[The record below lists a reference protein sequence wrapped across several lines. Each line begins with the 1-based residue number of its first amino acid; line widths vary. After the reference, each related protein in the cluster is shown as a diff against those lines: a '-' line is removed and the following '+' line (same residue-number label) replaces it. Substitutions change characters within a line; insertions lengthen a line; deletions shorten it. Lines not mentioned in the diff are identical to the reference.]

1 MPQADKISLSYQH
14 KPIIQDLS
22 VAISRHQITA
32 IVGPNGSGKS
42 TLLKLLGGLVKPNE
56 GEVLLSQK
64 PLCKWRPKPLAKT
77 LALLGQNPQAPG
89 GMLVRQLVGHGRFP
103 YLGLFNTLSQLDQ
116 RAITWALRKT
126 QLEHIQHQPLE
137 HLSGGERQRAWLAMA
152 LAQQSEILLLDEPT
166 TYLDLGH
173 QFQLLDLLKQLQV
186 HERKT
191 IVMVLHDINQA
202 SQFSDRIIALK
213 NGSIIAD
220 GTPQQVVTAQIIKQL
235 FNIEVSVIPQR
246 YGKTTKPLCLPLETQ
261 NQLTPNSAVPLR
273 SAAI

>member
-1 MPQADKISLSYQH
+1 MLQADKLSLNYQH
-14 KPIIQDLS
+14 KPVIQDLS
-22 VAISRHQITA
+22 VTIAHHQITA

-42 TLLKLLGGLVKPNE
+42 TLLKLLGGLSKPSE
-56 GEVLLSQK
+56 GAVTLEQK
-64 PLCKWRPKPLAKT
+64 PLHKWRPKALAKK

-103 YLGLFNTLSQLDQ
+103 YLGLFNTLSHIDQ
-116 RAITWALRKT
+116 HAITWALRKT
-126 QLEHIQHQPLE
+126 QLEHLQNQPLE

-173 QFQLLDLLKQLQV
+173 QFQLLDLLKQLQI

-213 NGSIIAD
+213 NGEIVAD
-220 GTPQQVVTAQIIKQL
+220 GSPHQVVTEQIIKQL
-235 FNIEVSVIPQR
+235 FNIDVSIVPQR
-246 YGKTTKPLCLPLETQ
+246 YGRTTKPLCLPIDSH
-261 NQLTPNSAVPLR
+261 NQITPNSAVPLR